1 MRVNRMTFT
10 QPPPAPGAATT
21 GVCPDCQL
29 IMEVCTCRGRVAV
42 LDRHTETIPAPTAGG
57 GYGDWEDRDNQRGP
71 ERDET
76 DTDFRRLVRQLV
88 DEGDDRAAAAGRQAR
103 RTLKEMAPGTTR
115 QPVLHLLTRPL
126 TFTPT
131 LPAAPAAGAACT
143 RCEGTGGQTIDTSSD
158 GVSRQHWQSCQPCGG
173 TGVAR

>member
-1 MRVNRMTFT
+1 MMTRTRPANR
-10 QPPPAPGAATT
+10 
-21 GVCPDCQL
+21 
-29 IMEVCTCRGRVAV
+29 
-42 LDRHTETIPAPTAGG
+42 G
-57 GYGDWEDRDNQRGP
+57 GYGGMEDDDNRRGP

-76 DTDFRRLVRQLV
+76 DTDLFRQLVRQLV
-88 DEGDDRAAAAGRQAR
+88 DEGDDLAAAAGRQAR

-131 LPAAPAAGAACT
+131 APAGPAAGAACT
-143 RCEGTGGQTIDTSSD
+143 RCGGTGGQTIDTSSD